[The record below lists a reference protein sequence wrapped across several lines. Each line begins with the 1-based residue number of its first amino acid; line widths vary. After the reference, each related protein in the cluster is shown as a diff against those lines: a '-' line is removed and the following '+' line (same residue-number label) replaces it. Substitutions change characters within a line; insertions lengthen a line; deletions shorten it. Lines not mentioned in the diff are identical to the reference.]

1 MFLMK
6 VQLYAVP
13 MFQCFFFSFDIL
25 FTYIKMETKKM
36 KVGFCRY
43 ELGHIKWNKM
53 KSITFWKPSIYLA
66 ILMAFTGKWIFVGP
80 TFQNTVCCLQNLLQL
95 TQT

>member
-1 MFLMK
+1 
-6 VQLYAVP
+6 
-13 MFQCFFFSFDIL
+13 
-25 FTYIKMETKKM
+25 METKKM

-95 TQT
+95 TQTEGIAEQVTCEIWSNLRWRVAVFV